1 MCFVKRVSFL
11 LGTSTR
17 DFNMILLRSVITE
30 LTSKTNTIA
39 QSNGCSVILTLYPA
53 TAIHHHI
60 AALAKQPFHTIL
72 RHLKYTNT
80 YTRPLRGLT
89 GTVCLTA
96 PGLGKKTQTQA
107 MSVLVLRISTE
118 ILLINSVM
126 TVLMS
131 ITMLATDAMILNVL
145 DAQQRI

>member
-1 MCFVKRVSFL
+1 
-11 LGTSTR
+11 
-17 DFNMILLRSVITE
+17 
-30 LTSKTNTIA
+30 
-39 QSNGCSVILTLYPA
+39 
-53 TAIHHHI
+53 
-60 AALAKQPFHTIL
+60 
-72 RHLKYTNT
+72 
-80 YTRPLRGLT
+80 
-89 GTVCLTA
+89 
-96 PGLGKKTQTQA
+96 